1 MRNTPAFPLNTPQWH
16 ESVSDR
22 GFEDIDFTM
31 GMTLRDYFAAKAMNG
46 LVGAWGAYDLQDYKE
61 IASNAYFL
69 ADAMMKAREA

>member
-1 MRNTPAFPLNTPQWH
+1 MSDEEQAFPDGLLN
-16 ESVSDR
+16 EY
-22 GFEDIDFTM
+22 

-69 ADAMMKAREA
+69 ADAMMEARDL